1 MNNTNFHIPVM
12 KHEAISHLISD
23 RDGIYIDATLGYG
36 GHSRHILE
44 ETSSKSKLF
53 AIDKDVDAIEFNK
66 KELSEEKRFTLKHG
80 CFSSLDEYAR
90 TWNIYGSV
98 NGILFDLG
106 VSSVHLDSAERG
118 FSFMRE
124 GELDMRFD
132 NSSGMSAKEWI
143 NSASEKELADVFY
156 FLGEERK
163 SRQFAKKIIQARK
176 DTNISSTKNLAELFK
191 PKGFQKK
198 HPATN
203 IFRGIR
209 ILINNEFEELKEG
222 LISAIKVLKDRGIL
236 AVISFHS
243 AEDRIVKNF
252 FKKDYKNFFEGI
264 NLKNVNKIKP
274 SKEEK
279 STNPRS
285 RSAIL
290 RIGEIEYVS

>member
-1 MNNTNFHIPVM
+1 MNYSHEPVLL
-12 KHEAISHLISD
+12 KETLNNLIYDKSGSYLD
-23 RDGIYIDATLGYG
+23 CTFGLG
-36 GHSRHILE
+36 GHSKKILE
-44 ETSSKSKLF
+44 NLNSDGSLYS
-53 AIDKDVDAIEFNK
+53 IDKDKEVKHYANLIKDERFNFQT
-66 KELSEEKRFTLKHG
+66 STFSNI
-80 CFSSLDEYAR
+80 SSLFSKN
-90 TWNIYGSV
+90 TM
-98 NGILFDLG
+98 NGVLFDLG
-106 VSSVHLDSAERG
+106 VSSLQLDKPERG

-163 SRQFAKKIIQARK
+163 SRQFAKKIIEARK
-176 DTNISSTKNLAELFK
+176 DRNISSTKNLAELFK

-264 NLKNVNKIKP
+264 ELKNVNKIKP

>member
-1 MNNTNFHIPVM
+1 MNYSHEPVLL
-12 KHEAISHLISD
+12 KETLNNLIYDKSGSYLD
-23 RDGIYIDATLGYG
+23 CTFGLG
-36 GHSRHILE
+36 GHSKKILE
-44 ETSSKSKLF
+44 NLNSDGSLYS
-53 AIDKDVDAIEFNK
+53 IDKDKEVKHYANLIKDERFNFQT
-66 KELSEEKRFTLKHG
+66 STFSNI
-80 CFSSLDEYAR
+80 SSLFSKN
-90 TWNIYGSV
+90 TM
-98 NGILFDLG
+98 NGVLFDLG
-106 VSSVHLDSAERG
+106 VSSLQLDKPERG

-143 NSASEKELADVFY
+143 NTASEKELADVFY
-156 FLGEERK
+156 FLGEEKK

-203 IFRGIR
+203 VFRGIR

-252 FKKDYKNFFEGI
+252 FKKDYKNFFEDI

>member
-1 MNNTNFHIPVM
+1 MKYSHEPVLLKETLNN
-12 KHEAISHLISD
+12 LICDKSGSYLD
-23 RDGIYIDATLGYG
+23 CTFGLG
-36 GHSRHILE
+36 GHSKKILE
-44 ETSSKSKLF
+44 NLNSDGSLYS
-53 AIDKDVDAIEFNK
+53 IDKDKEVKHYANLIKDERFNFQT
-66 KELSEEKRFTLKHG
+66 STFSDI
-80 CFSSLDEYAR
+80 SSLFSKN
-90 TWNIYGSV
+90 TM
-98 NGILFDLG
+98 NGVLFDLG
-106 VSSVHLDSAERG
+106 VSSLQLDKPERG

-124 GELDMRFD
+124 GKLDMRFD

-143 NSASEKELADVFY
+143 NTASEKELADVFY

-176 DTNISSTKNLAELFK
+176 GTNISSTKNLAELFK

-222 LISAIKVLKDRGIL
+222 LISAIKVLKNRGIL

-279 STNPRS
+279 SINPRS

>member
-1 MNNTNFHIPVM
+1 LNYSHEPVLLKETLTNLVYDKSGSYLDCTFG
-12 KHEAISHLISD
+12 L
-23 RDGIYIDATLGYG
+23 G
-36 GHSRHILE
+36 GHSKKILE
-44 ETSSKSKLF
+44 HLNSDGRLYS
-53 AIDKDVDAIEFNK
+53 IDKD
-66 KELSEEKRFTLKHG
+66 KEVIDYANLIKDERFQFQTSTFSDISTL
-80 CFSSLDEYAR
+80 FSKNTMS
-90 TWNIYGSV
+90 GV
-98 NGILFDLG
+98 LFDLG
-106 VSSVHLDSAERG
+106 VSSLQLDKPERG
-118 FSFMRE
+118 FSFMRD

-132 NSSGMSAKEWI
+132 NSAGMSAREWI
-143 NSASEKELADVFY
+143 NFASEKELADVFY

-163 SRQFAKKIIQARK
+163 SRHFAKKIIQARK
-176 DTNISSTKNLAELFK
+176 DGNISSTKNLAELFK

-209 ILINNEFEELKEG
+209 ILINNEFDELKKG
-222 LISAIKVLKDRGIL
+222 LISAVKVLKDRGIL

-252 FKKDYKNFFEGI
+252 FKKDYKFFFEGI
-264 NLKNVNKIKP
+264 NLKNINKFKP

-279 STNPRS
+279 SVNPRS

>member
-1 MNNTNFHIPVM
+1 MNYSHEPVLL
-12 KHEAISHLISD
+12 KETLNNLIYDKSGSYLD
-23 RDGIYIDATLGYG
+23 CTFGLG
-36 GHSRHILE
+36 GHSKKILE
-44 ETSSKSKLF
+44 NLNSDGSLYS
-53 AIDKDVDAIEFNK
+53 IDKDKEVKHYANLIKDERFNFQT
-66 KELSEEKRFTLKHG
+66 STFSNI
-80 CFSSLDEYAR
+80 SSLFSKN
-90 TWNIYGSV
+90 TM
-98 NGILFDLG
+98 NGVLFDLG
-106 VSSVHLDSAERG
+106 VSSLQLDKPERG

-252 FKKDYKNFFEGI
+252 FKKDYKNFFEDI

>member
-1 MNNTNFHIPVM
+1 MNYSHEPVLL
-12 KHEAISHLISD
+12 KETLNNLIYDKSGSYLD
-23 RDGIYIDATLGYG
+23 CTFGLG
-36 GHSRHILE
+36 GHSKKILE
-44 ETSSKSKLF
+44 NLNSDGSLYS
-53 AIDKDVDAIEFNK
+53 IDKDKEVKHYANLIKDERFNFQT
-66 KELSEEKRFTLKHG
+66 STFSNI
-80 CFSSLDEYAR
+80 SSLFSKN
-90 TWNIYGSV
+90 TM
-98 NGILFDLG
+98 NGVLFDLG
-106 VSSVHLDSAERG
+106 VSSLQLDKPERG

-163 SRQFAKKIIQARK
+163 SRQFAKKIIKARK

>member
-1 MNNTNFHIPVM
+1 MNYSHEPVLL
-12 KHEAISHLISD
+12 KETLANLIYDKSGSYLD
-23 RDGIYIDATLGYG
+23 CTFGLG
-36 GHSRHILE
+36 GHSKKILE
-44 ETSSKSKLF
+44 NLNSNGRLYSV
-53 AIDKDVDAIEFNK
+53 DKD
-66 KELSEEKRFTLKHG
+66 KEVKDYANLIKDERFKFQTST
-80 CFSSLDEYAR
+80 FSNISSLFSKN
-90 TWNIYGSV
+90 TM
-98 NGILFDLG
+98 NGVLFDLG
-106 VSSVHLDSAERG
+106 VSSLQLDKPERG
-118 FSFMRE
+118 FSFMRD
-124 GELDMRFD
+124 GKLDMRFD
-132 NSSGMSAKEWI
+132 NSTGMSAKEWI

-163 SRQFAKKIIQARK
+163 SRQFAKKIVQARK
-176 DTNISSTKNLAELFK
+176 DSNISSTKNLAELFK
-191 PKGFQKK
+191 PRGFQKK

-209 ILINNEFEELKEG
+209 ILINNEFEELREG

-252 FKKDYKNFFEGI
+252 FKKDYKIFFEDI
-264 NLKNVNKIKP
+264 NLKNINKIKP
-274 SKEEK
+274 SKGEK

>member
-1 MNNTNFHIPVM
+1 MNYSHEPVLL
-12 KHEAISHLISD
+12 KETLNNLIYDKSGSYLD
-23 RDGIYIDATLGYG
+23 CTFGLG
-36 GHSRHILE
+36 GHSKKILE
-44 ETSSKSKLF
+44 NLNSDGSLYS
-53 AIDKDVDAIEFNK
+53 IDKDKEVKHYANLIKDERFNFQT
-66 KELSEEKRFTLKHG
+66 STFSNI
-80 CFSSLDEYAR
+80 SSLFSKN
-90 TWNIYGSV
+90 TM
-98 NGILFDLG
+98 NGVLFDLG
-106 VSSVHLDSAERG
+106 VSSLQLDKPERG

-143 NSASEKELADVFY
+143 NTASEKELADVFY

-252 FKKDYKNFFEGI
+252 FKKDYKNFFEDI

-279 STNPRS
+279 SINPRS

>member
-1 MNNTNFHIPVM
+1 LNYSHEPVLLKETLNN
-12 KHEAISHLISD
+12 LIYDKSGSYLD
-23 RDGIYIDATLGYG
+23 CTFGLG
-36 GHSRHILE
+36 GHSKKILE
-44 ETSSKSKLF
+44 NLNSDGSLYS
-53 AIDKDVDAIEFNK
+53 IDKDKEVKHYANLIKDERFNFQT
-66 KELSEEKRFTLKHG
+66 STFSNI
-80 CFSSLDEYAR
+80 SSLFSKN
-90 TWNIYGSV
+90 TM
-98 NGILFDLG
+98 NGVLFDLG
-106 VSSVHLDSAERG
+106 VSSLQLDKPERG

-252 FKKDYKNFFEGI
+252 FKKDYKNFFEDI

>member
-1 MNNTNFHIPVM
+1 MNGV
-12 KHEAISHLISD
+12 
-23 RDGIYIDATLGYG
+23 
-36 GHSRHILE
+36 
-44 ETSSKSKLF
+44 
-53 AIDKDVDAIEFNK
+53 
-66 KELSEEKRFTLKHG
+66 
-80 CFSSLDEYAR
+80 
-90 TWNIYGSV
+90 
-98 NGILFDLG
+98 LFDLG
-106 VSSVHLDSAERG
+106 VSSLQLDKPERG

-132 NSSGMSAKEWI
+132 NSYGMSAKEWI
-143 NSASEKELADVFY
+143 NTASEKELADVFY

-163 SRQFAKKIIQARK
+163 SRQFAKKIIHARK

-274 SKEEK
+274 SKEEI

>member
-1 MNNTNFHIPVM
+1 LNYSHEPVLL
-12 KHEAISHLISD
+12 KEALSNLIYDKSGSYLD
-23 RDGIYIDATLGYG
+23 CTFGLG
-36 GHSRHILE
+36 GHSKKILE
-44 ETSSKSKLF
+44 NLNSDGRLYS
-53 AIDKDVDAIEFNK
+53 IDKD
-66 KELSEEKRFTLKHG
+66 KEVKDYVNLIKDERFKFQTST
-80 CFSSLDEYAR
+80 FSNISSLFSKN
-90 TWNIYGSV
+90 TM
-98 NGILFDLG
+98 NGVLFDLG
-106 VSSVHLDSAERG
+106 VSSLQLDKPERG

-143 NSASEKELADVFY
+143 NTASEKELADVFY

-176 DTNISSTKNLAELFK
+176 DRDISSTKNLAELFK

-209 ILINNEFEELKEG
+209 ILINNEFEELKGG
-222 LISAIKVLKDRGIL
+222 LISAIKVLKDKGIL

>member
-1 MNNTNFHIPVM
+1 MNYSHEPVLL
-12 KHEAISHLISD
+12 KETLKNLIYDKSGSYLD
-23 RDGIYIDATLGYG
+23 CTFGLG
-36 GHSRHILE
+36 GHSKKILE
-44 ETSSKSKLF
+44 NLNSDGSLYS
-53 AIDKDVDAIEFNK
+53 IDKDKEVKHYANLIKDERFNFQT
-66 KELSEEKRFTLKHG
+66 STFSNI
-80 CFSSLDEYAR
+80 SSLFSKN
-90 TWNIYGSV
+90 TM
-98 NGILFDLG
+98 NGVLFDLG
-106 VSSVHLDSAERG
+106 VSSLQLDKPERG

-143 NSASEKELADVFY
+143 NTASEKELADVFY

-209 ILINNEFEELKEG
+209 ILINNEFEELKDG

>member
-1 MNNTNFHIPVM
+1 MNYSHEPVLL
-12 KHEAISHLISD
+12 KETLNNLIYDKSGSYLD
-23 RDGIYIDATLGYG
+23 CTFGLG
-36 GHSRHILE
+36 GHSKKILE
-44 ETSSKSKLF
+44 NLNSDGSLYS
-53 AIDKDVDAIEFNK
+53 IDKDKEVKHYANLIKDERFNFQT
-66 KELSEEKRFTLKHG
+66 STFSNI
-80 CFSSLDEYAR
+80 SSLFSKN
-90 TWNIYGSV
+90 TM
-98 NGILFDLG
+98 NGVLFDLG
-106 VSSVHLDSAERG
+106 VSSLQLDKPERG

-143 NSASEKELADVFY
+143 NSASEKEIADVFY

-222 LISAIKVLKDRGIL
+222 LISARKVLKDRGIL

>member
-1 MNNTNFHIPVM
+1 MNYSHEPVLL
-12 KHEAISHLISD
+12 KETLNNLIYDKSGSYLD
-23 RDGIYIDATLGYG
+23 CTFGLG
-36 GHSRHILE
+36 GHSKKILE
-44 ETSSKSKLF
+44 NLNSDGSLYS
-53 AIDKDVDAIEFNK
+53 IDKDKEVKHYADLIKDERFNFQT
-66 KELSEEKRFTLKHG
+66 STFSNISTL
-80 CFSSLDEYAR
+80 FSKN
-90 TWNIYGSV
+90 TM
-98 NGILFDLG
+98 NGVLFDLG
-106 VSSVHLDSAERG
+106 VSSLQLDKPERG

-143 NSASEKELADVFY
+143 NTASEKELADVFY

-274 SKEEK
+274 SNVEK

>member
-1 MNNTNFHIPVM
+1 MNYSHEPVLL
-12 KHEAISHLISD
+12 KETLKNLIYDKSGSYLD
-23 RDGIYIDATLGYG
+23 CTFGLG
-36 GHSRHILE
+36 GHSKKILE
-44 ETSSKSKLF
+44 NLNSDGSLYS
-53 AIDKDVDAIEFNK
+53 IDKDKEVKHYANLIKDERFNFQT
-66 KELSEEKRFTLKHG
+66 STFSNI
-80 CFSSLDEYAR
+80 SSLFSKN
-90 TWNIYGSV
+90 TM
-98 NGILFDLG
+98 NGVLFDLG
-106 VSSVHLDSAERG
+106 VSSLQLDKPERG

-209 ILINNEFEELKEG
+209 ILINNEFEELKDG

>member
-1 MNNTNFHIPVM
+1 MNGV
-12 KHEAISHLISD
+12 
-23 RDGIYIDATLGYG
+23 
-36 GHSRHILE
+36 
-44 ETSSKSKLF
+44 
-53 AIDKDVDAIEFNK
+53 
-66 KELSEEKRFTLKHG
+66 
-80 CFSSLDEYAR
+80 
-90 TWNIYGSV
+90 
-98 NGILFDLG
+98 LFDLG
-106 VSSVHLDSAERG
+106 VSSLQLDKPERG
-118 FSFMRE
+118 FSFMRD
-124 GELDMRFD
+124 GKLDMRFD
-132 NSSGMSAKEWI
+132 NSTGMSAKEWI

-163 SRQFAKKIIQARK
+163 SRQFAKKIVQARK
-176 DTNISSTKNLAELFK
+176 DSNISSTKNLAELFK
-191 PKGFQKK
+191 PRGFQKK

-209 ILINNEFEELKEG
+209 ILINNEFEELREG

-252 FKKDYKNFFEGI
+252 FKKDYKIFFEDI
-264 NLKNVNKIKP
+264 NLKNINKIKP
-274 SKEEK
+274 SKGEK

>member
-1 MNNTNFHIPVM
+1 MNYSHEPVLL
-12 KHEAISHLISD
+12 KETLNNLIYDKSGSYLD
-23 RDGIYIDATLGYG
+23 CTFGLG
-36 GHSRHILE
+36 GHSKKILE
-44 ETSSKSKLF
+44 NLNSDGSLYS
-53 AIDKDVDAIEFNK
+53 IDKDKEVKHYANLIKDERFNFQT
-66 KELSEEKRFTLKHG
+66 STFSNI
-80 CFSSLDEYAR
+80 SSLFSKN
-90 TWNIYGSV
+90 TM
-98 NGILFDLG
+98 NGVLFDLG
-106 VSSVHLDSAERG
+106 VSSLQLDKPERG

-143 NSASEKELADVFY
+143 NTASEKELADVFY

-264 NLKNVNKIKP
+264 NLKNVNKFKP

>member
-1 MNNTNFHIPVM
+1 LNYSHEPVLLKETLNN
-12 KHEAISHLISD
+12 LIYDKSGSYLD
-23 RDGIYIDATLGYG
+23 CTFGLG
-36 GHSRHILE
+36 GHSKKILE
-44 ETSSKSKLF
+44 NLNSDGSLYS
-53 AIDKDVDAIEFNK
+53 IDKDKEVKHYANLIKDERFNFQT
-66 KELSEEKRFTLKHG
+66 STFSNI
-80 CFSSLDEYAR
+80 SSLFSKN
-90 TWNIYGSV
+90 TM
-98 NGILFDLG
+98 NGVLFDLG
-106 VSSVHLDSAERG
+106 VSSLQLDKPERG

-124 GELDMRFD
+124 GKLDMRFD

-143 NSASEKELADVFY
+143 NTASEKELADVFY

-176 DTNISSTKNLAELFK
+176 GTNISSTKNLAELFK

-222 LISAIKVLKDRGIL
+222 LISAIKVLKNRGIL

-279 STNPRS
+279 SINPRS

>member
-1 MNNTNFHIPVM
+1 MNYSHEPVLLKETLTNLVYDKSGSYLDCTFG
-12 KHEAISHLISD
+12 L
-23 RDGIYIDATLGYG
+23 G
-36 GHSRHILE
+36 GHSKKILE
-44 ETSSKSKLF
+44 NLNSDGRLYS
-53 AIDKDVDAIEFNK
+53 IDKD
-66 KELSEEKRFTLKHG
+66 KEVIDYANLIKDERFQFQTSTFSDISTL
-80 CFSSLDEYAR
+80 FSKNTMS
-90 TWNIYGSV
+90 GV
-98 NGILFDLG
+98 LFDLG
-106 VSSVHLDSAERG
+106 VSSLQLDKPERG
-118 FSFMRE
+118 FSFMRD

-132 NSSGMSAKEWI
+132 NSAGMSAREWI
-143 NSASEKELADVFY
+143 NFASEKELADVFY

-163 SRQFAKKIIQARK
+163 SRHFAKKIIQARK
-176 DTNISSTKNLAELFK
+176 DGNISSTKNLAELFK

-209 ILINNEFEELKEG
+209 ILINNEFDELKKG
-222 LISAIKVLKDRGIL
+222 LIAAVKVLKDRGIL

-252 FKKDYKNFFEGI
+252 FKKDYKFFFEGI
-264 NLKNVNKIKP
+264 NLKNINKFKP

-279 STNPRS
+279 SVNPRS

>member
-1 MNNTNFHIPVM
+1 MNYSHEPVLL
-12 KHEAISHLISD
+12 KETLANLIYDKSGSYLD
-23 RDGIYIDATLGYG
+23 CTFGLG
-36 GHSRHILE
+36 GHSKKILE
-44 ETSSKSKLF
+44 NLNSNGRLYSV
-53 AIDKDVDAIEFNK
+53 DKD
-66 KELSEEKRFTLKHG
+66 KEVKDYANLIKDERFKFQTST
-80 CFSSLDEYAR
+80 FSNISSLFSKN
-90 TWNIYGSV
+90 TM
-98 NGILFDLG
+98 NGVLFDLG
-106 VSSVHLDSAERG
+106 VSSLQLDKPERG
-118 FSFMRE
+118 FSFMRD

-132 NSSGMSAKEWI
+132 NSTGMSAKEWI

-176 DTNISSTKNLAELFK
+176 DSNISSTKNLAELFK
-191 PKGFQKK
+191 PRGFQKK

-209 ILINNEFEELKEG
+209 ILINNEFEELREG

-252 FKKDYKNFFEGI
+252 FKKDYKIFFEDI
-264 NLKNVNKIKP
+264 NLKNINKIKP
-274 SKEEK
+274 SKGEK
-279 STNPRS
+279 LTNPRS

>member
-1 MNNTNFHIPVM
+1 MNYSHEPVLL
-12 KHEAISHLISD
+12 KETLNNLIYDKSGSYLD
-23 RDGIYIDATLGYG
+23 CTFGLV
-36 GHSRHILE
+36 GHSKKILE
-44 ETSSKSKLF
+44 NLNSDGSLYS
-53 AIDKDVDAIEFNK
+53 IDKDKEVKHYANLIKDERFNFQT
-66 KELSEEKRFTLKHG
+66 STFSNI
-80 CFSSLDEYAR
+80 SSLFSKN
-90 TWNIYGSV
+90 TM
-98 NGILFDLG
+98 NGVLFDLG
-106 VSSVHLDSAERG
+106 VSSLQLDKPERG

-143 NSASEKELADVFY
+143 NSASEMELADVFY

-203 IFRGIR
+203 VFRGIR

-222 LISAIKVLKDRGIL
+222 LISAIKVLKDKGIL

-274 SKEEK
+274 SNEEK

>member
-1 MNNTNFHIPVM
+1 MNYSHEPVLL
-12 KHEAISHLISD
+12 KETLNNLIYDKSGSYLD
-23 RDGIYIDATLGYG
+23 CTFGLG
-36 GHSRHILE
+36 GHSKKILE
-44 ETSSKSKLF
+44 NLNSDGSLYS
-53 AIDKDVDAIEFNK
+53 IDKDKEVKHYANLIKDERFNFQT
-66 KELSEEKRFTLKHG
+66 STFSNI
-80 CFSSLDEYAR
+80 SSLFSKN
-90 TWNIYGSV
+90 TM
-98 NGILFDLG
+98 NGVLFDLG
-106 VSSVHLDSAERG
+106 VSSLQLDKPERG

-264 NLKNVNKIKP
+264 KLKNVNKIKP

>member
-1 MNNTNFHIPVM
+1 MNYSHEPVLL
-12 KHEAISHLISD
+12 KETLNNLIYDKSGSYLD
-23 RDGIYIDATLGYG
+23 CTFGLG
-36 GHSRHILE
+36 GHSKKILE
-44 ETSSKSKLF
+44 NLNSDGSLYS
-53 AIDKDVDAIEFNK
+53 IDKDKEVKHYANLIKDERFNFQT
-66 KELSEEKRFTLKHG
+66 STFSNI
-80 CFSSLDEYAR
+80 SSLFSKN
-90 TWNIYGSV
+90 TM
-98 NGILFDLG
+98 NGVLFDLG
-106 VSSVHLDSAERG
+106 VSSLQLDKPERG

-274 SKEEK
+274 SNEEK

>member
-1 MNNTNFHIPVM
+1 MNYSHEPVLL
-12 KHEAISHLISD
+12 KETLNNLIYDKSGSYLD
-23 RDGIYIDATLGYG
+23 CTFGLG
-36 GHSRHILE
+36 GHSKKILE
-44 ETSSKSKLF
+44 NLNSDGSLYS
-53 AIDKDVDAIEFNK
+53 IDKD
-66 KELSEEKRFTLKHG
+66 KEVKHYANLIKDKRFNFQTST
-80 CFSSLDEYAR
+80 FSNISSLFSKN
-90 TWNIYGSV
+90 TM
-98 NGILFDLG
+98 NGVLFDLG
-106 VSSVHLDSAERG
+106 VSSLQLDKPERG

-143 NSASEKELADVFY
+143 NTASEKELADVFY

-222 LISAIKVLKDRGIL
+222 LISAIKVLKNRGIL

>member
-1 MNNTNFHIPVM
+1 MNYSHEPVLL
-12 KHEAISHLISD
+12 KETLNNLIYDKSGSYLD
-23 RDGIYIDATLGYG
+23 CTFGLG
-36 GHSRHILE
+36 GHSKKILE
-44 ETSSKSKLF
+44 NLNSDGSLYS
-53 AIDKDVDAIEFNK
+53 IDKDKEVKHYANLIKDERFNFQT
-66 KELSEEKRFTLKHG
+66 STFSNI
-80 CFSSLDEYAR
+80 SSLFSKN
-90 TWNIYGSV
+90 TM
-98 NGILFDLG
+98 NGVLFDLG
-106 VSSVHLDSAERG
+106 VSSLQLDKPERG

-124 GELDMRFD
+124 GKLDMRFD

-143 NSASEKELADVFY
+143 NTASEKELADVFY

-176 DTNISSTKNLAELFK
+176 GTNISSTKNLAELFK

-222 LISAIKVLKDRGIL
+222 LISAIKVLKNRGIL

-279 STNPRS
+279 SINPRS

>member
-1 MNNTNFHIPVM
+1 MNYSHEPVLL
-12 KHEAISHLISD
+12 KETLKNLIYDKSGSYLD
-23 RDGIYIDATLGYG
+23 CTFGLG
-36 GHSRHILE
+36 GHSKKILE
-44 ETSSKSKLF
+44 NLNSDGSLYS
-53 AIDKDVDAIEFNK
+53 IDKD
-66 KELSEEKRFTLKHG
+66 KEVKQYANLIKDKRFNFQTST
-80 CFSSLDEYAR
+80 FSNISSLFSKN
-90 TWNIYGSV
+90 TM
-98 NGILFDLG
+98 NGVLFDLG
-106 VSSVHLDSAERG
+106 VSSLQLDKPERG

-143 NSASEKELADVFY
+143 NTASEKELADVFY

>member
-1 MNNTNFHIPVM
+1 MNYSHEPVLL
-12 KHEAISHLISD
+12 KETLNNLIYDKSGSYLD
-23 RDGIYIDATLGYG
+23 CTFGLG
-36 GHSRHILE
+36 GHSKKILE
-44 ETSSKSKLF
+44 NLNSDGSLYS
-53 AIDKDVDAIEFNK
+53 IDKDKEVKHYANLIKDERFNFQT
-66 KELSEEKRFTLKHG
+66 STFSNI
-80 CFSSLDEYAR
+80 SSLFSKN
-90 TWNIYGSV
+90 TM
-98 NGILFDLG
+98 NGVLFDLG
-106 VSSVHLDSAERG
+106 VSSLQLDKPERG

-143 NSASEKELADVFY
+143 NIASEKELADVFY

-176 DTNISSTKNLAELFK
+176 DTKISSTKNLAELFK

-222 LISAIKVLKDRGIL
+222 LIAAIKVLKDRGIL

-252 FKKDYKNFFEGI
+252 FKKDYMNFFEGI

>member
-1 MNNTNFHIPVM
+1 MNYSYEPVLL
-12 KHEAISHLISD
+12 KETLNNLIYDKSGSYLD
-23 RDGIYIDATLGYG
+23 CTFGLG
-36 GHSRHILE
+36 GHSKKILE
-44 ETSSKSKLF
+44 NLNSDGSLYS
-53 AIDKDVDAIEFNK
+53 IDKDKEVKHYANLIKDERFNFQT
-66 KELSEEKRFTLKHG
+66 STFSNI
-80 CFSSLDEYAR
+80 SSLFSKN
-90 TWNIYGSV
+90 TM
-98 NGILFDLG
+98 NGVLFDLG
-106 VSSVHLDSAERG
+106 VSSLQLDKPERG

-143 NSASEKELADVFY
+143 NTASEKELADVFY

-252 FKKDYKNFFEGI
+252 FKKDYKNFFEDI

>member
-1 MNNTNFHIPVM
+1 MNYSHEPVLL
-12 KHEAISHLISD
+12 KETLNNLIYDKSGSYLD
-23 RDGIYIDATLGYG
+23 CTFGLG
-36 GHSRHILE
+36 GHSKKILE
-44 ETSSKSKLF
+44 NLNSDGSLYS
-53 AIDKDVDAIEFNK
+53 IDKDKEVKHYANLIKDERFNFQT
-66 KELSEEKRFTLKHG
+66 STFSNI
-80 CFSSLDEYAR
+80 SSLFSKN
-90 TWNIYGSV
+90 TM
-98 NGILFDLG
+98 NGVLFDLG
-106 VSSVHLDSAERG
+106 VSSLQLDKPERG

-236 AVISFHS
+236 AVISS
-243 AEDRIVKNF
+243 
-252 FKKDYKNFFEGI
+252 
-264 NLKNVNKIKP
+264 
-274 SKEEK
+274 
-279 STNPRS
+279 
-285 RSAIL
+285 
-290 RIGEIEYVS
+290 VSYTHLTLPTMLMV

>member
-1 MNNTNFHIPVM
+1 MNYSHEPVLL
-12 KHEAISHLISD
+12 KETLNNLIYDKSGSYLD
-23 RDGIYIDATLGYG
+23 CTFGLG
-36 GHSRHILE
+36 GHSKKILE
-44 ETSSKSKLF
+44 NLNSDGSLYS
-53 AIDKDVDAIEFNK
+53 IDKDKEVKHYANLIKDERFNFQT
-66 KELSEEKRFTLKHG
+66 STFSNI
-80 CFSSLDEYAR
+80 SSLFSKN
-90 TWNIYGSV
+90 TM
-98 NGILFDLG
+98 NGVLFDLG
-106 VSSVHLDSAERG
+106 VSSLQLDKPERG

-264 NLKNVNKIKP
+264 NLKNVNKIKA

-279 STNPRS
+279 SANPRS

>member
-1 MNNTNFHIPVM
+1 M
-12 KHEAISHLISD
+12 KETLANLIYDKSGSYLD
-23 RDGIYIDATLGYG
+23 CTFGLG
-36 GHSRHILE
+36 GHSKKILE
-44 ETSSKSKLF
+44 NLNSNGRLYSV
-53 AIDKDVDAIEFNK
+53 DKD
-66 KELSEEKRFTLKHG
+66 KEVKDYANLIKDERFKFQTST
-80 CFSSLDEYAR
+80 FSNISSLFSKN
-90 TWNIYGSV
+90 TM
-98 NGILFDLG
+98 NGVLFDLG
-106 VSSVHLDSAERG
+106 VSSLQLDKPERG
-118 FSFMRE
+118 FSFMRD
-124 GELDMRFD
+124 GKLDMRFD
-132 NSSGMSAKEWI
+132 NSTGMSAKEWI

-163 SRQFAKKIIQARK
+163 SRQFAKKIVQARK
-176 DTNISSTKNLAELFK
+176 DSNISSTKNLAELFK
-191 PKGFQKK
+191 PRGFQKK

-209 ILINNEFEELKEG
+209 ILINNEFEELREG

-252 FKKDYKNFFEGI
+252 FKKDYKIFFEDI
-264 NLKNVNKIKP
+264 NLKNINKIKP
-274 SKEEK
+274 SKGEK

>member
-1 MNNTNFHIPVM
+1 MNYSHEPVLLN
-12 KHEAISHLISD
+12 ETLNNLIYDKSGSYLD
-23 RDGIYIDATLGYG
+23 CTFGLGA
-36 GHSRHILE
+36 HSKKILE
-44 ETSSKSKLF
+44 NLNSDGSLYS
-53 AIDKDVDAIEFNK
+53 IDKDKEVKHYANLIKDERFNFQT
-66 KELSEEKRFTLKHG
+66 STFSNI
-80 CFSSLDEYAR
+80 SSLFSKN
-90 TWNIYGSV
+90 TM
-98 NGILFDLG
+98 NGVLFDLG
-106 VSSVHLDSAERG
+106 VSSLQLDKPERG

-163 SRQFAKKIIQARK
+163 SRQFAKKIIQVRK

>member
-1 MNNTNFHIPVM
+1 MNYFHEPVLL
-12 KHEAISHLISD
+12 KETLNNLIYDKSGSYLD
-23 RDGIYIDATLGYG
+23 CTFGLG
-36 GHSRHILE
+36 GHSKKILE
-44 ETSSKSKLF
+44 NLDSDGILYS
-53 AIDKDVDAIEFNK
+53 IDKDKEVKDYANLIKDERFNFQT
-66 KELSEEKRFTLKHG
+66 STFSNI
-80 CFSSLDEYAR
+80 SSLFSKN
-90 TWNIYGSV
+90 TM
-98 NGILFDLG
+98 NGVLFDLG
-106 VSSVHLDSAERG
+106 VSSLQLDNPERG

-143 NSASEKELADVFY
+143 NRASEKELADVFY

-163 SRQFAKKIIQARK
+163 SRQYAKKIIQARR
-176 DTNISSTKNLAELFK
+176 DTNISSTKILAELFK

-252 FKKDYKNFFEGI
+252 LRKDYKNFFEGI

-274 SKEEK
+274 SKDEK

>member
-1 MNNTNFHIPVM
+1 MNYSHEPVLLKETLTNLVYDKSGSYLDCTFG
-12 KHEAISHLISD
+12 L
-23 RDGIYIDATLGYG
+23 G
-36 GHSRHILE
+36 GHSKKILE
-44 ETSSKSKLF
+44 NLNSDGRLYS
-53 AIDKDVDAIEFNK
+53 IDKD
-66 KELSEEKRFTLKHG
+66 KEVIDYANLIKDERFQFQTSTFSDISTL
-80 CFSSLDEYAR
+80 FSKNTMS
-90 TWNIYGSV
+90 GV
-98 NGILFDLG
+98 LFDLG
-106 VSSVHLDSAERG
+106 VSSLQLDKPERG
-118 FSFMRE
+118 FSFMRD

-132 NSSGMSAKEWI
+132 NSAGMSAREWI
-143 NSASEKELADVFY
+143 NFASEKELADVFY

-163 SRQFAKKIIQARK
+163 SRHFAKKIIQARK
-176 DTNISSTKNLAELFK
+176 DGNISSTKNLAELFK

-209 ILINNEFEELKEG
+209 ILINNEFDELKKG
-222 LISAIKVLKDRGIL
+222 LISAVKVLKDRGIL

-252 FKKDYKNFFEGI
+252 FKKDYKFFFEGI
-264 NLKNVNKIKP
+264 NLKNINKFKP

-279 STNPRS
+279 SVNPRS

>member
-1 MNNTNFHIPVM
+1 MNYSHEPVLLN
-12 KHEAISHLISD
+12 ETLNNLIYDKSGSYLD
-23 RDGIYIDATLGYG
+23 CTFGLG
-36 GHSRHILE
+36 GHSKKILE
-44 ETSSKSKLF
+44 NLNSDGSLYS
-53 AIDKDVDAIEFNK
+53 IDKDKEVKHYANLIKDERFNFQT
-66 KELSEEKRFTLKHG
+66 STFSNI
-80 CFSSLDEYAR
+80 SSLFSKK
-90 TWNIYGSV
+90 TM
-98 NGILFDLG
+98 NGVLFDLG
-106 VSSVHLDSAERG
+106 VSSLQLDKPERG

-252 FKKDYKNFFEGI
+252 FKRDYKNFFEGI